1 MKRPV
6 IGAALALLLF
16 GGGELLARRVQV
28 QPEVEY
34 PWGHPWLPRDARNYA
49 ADEHTYFRLRT
60 PHPEHSAQGL
70 RERRTYAAL
79 HPGVDRVLVLGE
91 AEAYGTQVRF
101 EDTWPRALERLLA
114 EASLTALAQTD
125 GGPRRAAEVVNA
137 AIPVH
142 SSPLHVRRLPELLTT
157 FRPEVVVLDVGAT
170 DVVAR
175 LRYAD
180 FQSDHS
186 HMYRPFVEPRTP
198 LWRKSALCDGL
209 ARRLGFGFERH
220 PSIHA
225 VAQVRERGDLAQN
238 LSASSVEP
246 FRAHLVQLV
255 QLVRDAG
262 AAPVLATQATCFADF
277 PGELAPAAWITATD
291 ELNAA
296 IRAVAAEQA
305 VDLAD
310 VAAALDGRAELF
322 VDGRRTNHLGQRQR
336 AEVIAPC
343 VAAAL
348 QRSGGAR

>member
-6 IGAALALLLF
+6 LVGAIALALF
-16 GGGELLARRVQV
+16 SGGELFARRVRV
-28 QPEVEY
+28 QPAVEH
-34 PWGHPWLPRDARNYA
+34 PWGHPWLPRDARNYT
-49 ADEHTYFRLRT
+49 ADERTYFRLRT

-70 RERRTYAAL
+70 RERRTYAVL

-114 EASLTALAQTD
+114 EDPLGTSAQAGAD
-125 GGPRRAAEVVNA
+125 RRRAAEVVNA

-142 SSPLHVRRLPELLTT
+142 SSPLHVRRLPELLTA

-198 LWRKSALCDGL
+198 LWRKSVLCDGL
-209 ARRLGFGFERH
+209 ARRLGFGFEH
-220 PSIHA
+220 QPSIHA
-225 VAQVRERGDLAQN
+225 VAQVRERGELAQN
-238 LSASSVEP
+238 LAASSVEA

-255 QLVRDAG
+255 ELVRGAG
-262 AAPVLATQATCFADF
+262 AVPVLATQASCFAVY
-277 PGELAPAAWITATD
+277 PGELDPEAWVTATD
-291 ELNAA
+291 ELNAT
-296 IRAVAAEQA
+296 IRAVAAAHA

-348 QRSGGAR
+348 QRTGGTR